1 MHFCA
6 GYLKICLLKEQK
18 EQIIGMPFLRK
29 KLIPLLAFPLVLA
42 SCATAGTAHDGG
54 IGGAANASVEKTYTS
69 TTLASP
75 YGFVTPSQGSVAA
88 GAEVT
93 YTITAYDSL
102 YAPYA
107 VEINGQQH
115 TLDADH
121 QFTATMAEGGNTVK
135 PLFKPALENIGIYPD
150 FYRIECEY
158 IEGAQYKLDDGEW
171 QDSNVFSQ
179 GILPHGPYTISVRVP
194 GDGDTL
200 LDSDVYTRTV
210 QSIPHREDALDNA
223 LAMDFALDGS
233 VLLDP
238 VYLGQSLGEFV
249 TIDSDVALTSE
260 LYSMNI
266 TSGDTTASETYY
278 RGSGDSIRIREIN
291 YLNQVNETTVDG
303 VNFSTLFVNPFTQ
316 LTSDNLYTNADESRL
331 YFRLEQLPAPGI
343 FPTLTMGDSSIV
355 LTDLYMDLDENLVPT
370 ALHYTGYYYDTTY
383 VGLRYFI
390 QYDGTFVDA
399 DQIATTQVTP
409 YEHEPEHD
417 RLANLFTALKQQNYT
432 AHVTTTY
439 NNLSDPVW
447 SGEKTL
453 TVASGAV
460 LVDDI
465 TNETKSGMLQTADGF
480 YRFDVTEEGE
490 TTYLDYDASQYP
502 MGSGGGISISFY
514 SASFNYAPEVFQVID
529 ENTFQLRN
537 TTTLYNFA
545 DQTLP
550 DCVDLNSKALYITDG
565 TLKITI
571 EGEGDDLSA
580 TFTYSYVDN
589 SAQVLGDVT
598 IVVDQ
603 IGATT
608 FPYSVTDLRP
618 VTSTKA

>member
-1 MHFCA
+1 
-6 GYLKICLLKEQK
+6 
-18 EQIIGMPFLRK
+18 MPFLRK
-29 KLIPLLAFPLVLA
+29 KLIPLLVLPMALA
-42 SCATAGTAHDGG
+42 SCAATGTVHSGG
-54 IGGAANASVEKTYTS
+54 VIGAAEPSVETTYTS
-69 TTLASP
+69 TTVASP

-88 GAEVT
+88 GGEVT
-93 YTITAYDSL
+93 YTVTTYDSL

-107 VEINGQQH
+107 VEVNGEQH
-115 TLDADH
+115 VLDENA
-121 QFTATMAEGGNTVK
+121 QFTTTMAEGGNTVK

-158 IEGAQYKLDDGEW
+158 IEGAQYKLGDGEW
-171 QDSNVFSQ
+171 QDSNVFDT
-179 GILPHGPYTISVRVP
+179 GIIPHGPYTISVRVP

-200 LDSDVYTRTV
+200 LDSDVYSRTV
-210 QSIPHREDALDNA
+210 QSIPHRDDALKNA

-238 VYLGQSLGEFV
+238 VYLGQSLGQKV
-249 TIDSDVALTSE
+249 TIDADVALTSK

-266 TSGDTTASETYY
+266 SNGDTTASETYY
-278 RGSGDSIRIREIN
+278 RGSGDSIMVREIN
-291 YLNQVNETTVDG
+291 YLNQVSETTVGG
-303 VNFSTLFVNPFTQ
+303 VNFSTMFVNPFTQ

-331 YFRLEQLPAPGI
+331 YFRLEQLPTPAI
-343 FPTLTMGDSSIV
+343 FPTLTMGDGSIV
-355 LTDLYMDLDENLVPT
+355 LTDLYLDLDENLVPT

-383 VGLRYFI
+383 IGMRYFV
-390 QYDGTFVDA
+390 QYDGEFVDA

-409 YEHEPEHD
+409 YEHLPEHD
-417 RLANLFTALKQQNYT
+417 RLAALFNALKGQNYT
-432 AHVTTTY
+432 AHVSTTY

-447 SGEKTL
+447 TGEKTL

-465 TNETKSGMLQTADGF
+465 TNDTQSGMLQTADGF
-480 YRFDVTEEGE
+480 YRFDVTQEGE
-490 TTYLDYDASQYP
+490 TTYLDYDSTQYP
-502 MGSGGGISISFY
+502 MGTSGGISIAFY
-514 SASFNYAPEVFQVID
+514 SASFNYAPEVFEVVD
-529 ENTFQLRN
+529 ENTFRLRN

-550 DCVDLNSKALYITDG
+550 DCVDQSSKALYITDG
-565 TLKITI
+565 TLEISI

-598 IVVDQ
+598 VEVDH
-603 IGATT
+603 IGSTT
-608 FPYSVTDLRP
+608 FPYSVENLRP
-618 VTSTKA
+618 VTPTEA